1 MKKILSVV
9 LTLMMVF
16 SVFTTVSAVESEPT
30 LSQLIEQFLNPPADP
45 DEPILSFTGGEGLN
59 NDKGAMEVTI
69 KGKRKDTSDAYQE
82 TDLELSASSLA
93 SGVYVEFQTTL
104 NMQPL
109 RDILVTSDF
118 ITRKLTSSEYAGA
131 LTEFKAG
138 VVETDIW
145 VTIDY
150 PGATVNTAKGSLIN
164 NNGIFQ
170 IESRNE
176 INANKLEIIFN
187 NNNDEDGTLTV
198 EELMSDPTN
207 YLADLT
213 FVLDGDDAA
222 KYTAEGTLT
231 VGMVARTTVTF
242 KKGSEGEHYYT
253 ITYYGQDTFDINS
266 YTPSTGGGTT
276 RYALTYETDG
286 GSAIDKETYTRNSTV
301 KLTKVPKKEGY
312 IFEGWYLDKEL
323 TQKVTEVKMTKNTT
337 VYAGWVEDNGIAGGG
352 YDTPEKLNG
361 DDHFAYIVG
370 YPEGDVRPGNNIT
383 RAEVTT
389 IFFRLLKENERN
401 MNLTHENNFSDVD
414 ILDWYNTA
422 VSTMAKLGIVNG
434 RNAESFDPN
443 AFITRAE
450 FAAICARFA
459 DTAVE
464 AENKFTDV
472 AGHWAEK
479 EIYEAAEYG
488 WIRGYE
494 DNTFRPDRFITR
506 AEAMTMINR
515 VLNRIPETANDLL
528 DTMKKWSDNSDEAAW
543 YYIPVQEATNS
554 HDYDKKNHIYEKWT
568 SLTEDIDW
576 TKYE

>member
-1 MKKILSVV
+1 MKKFLSVV

-16 SVFTTVSAVESEPT
+16 SVFTTVSAATIVDDISAHLGGKQPFLIFNKIDYPDFKIDVTARRSGTEDAYTSADLDIIDSSLPNGIGVDFKAKLDMSEILNMLNISNF
-30 LSQLIEQFLNPPADP
+30 LSTMFARDDAKETALR
-45 DEPILSFTGGEGLN
+45 EGKVVTN
-59 NDKGAMEVTI
+59 ITVTI
-69 KGKRKDTSDAYQE
+69 TGDLGSATAADKEKGSLTDDNGIFVRTNSFFDPNPKKWTVEFENSELSIGDLYDNKTNYLSDLTFTLADVVKYSEAKINTITVKLTGDTTLVFGADTPVDTSDDGQFVIASYE
-82 TDLELSASSLA
+82 TDGTYTFTTNMPGSS
-93 SGVYVEFQTTL
+93 
-104 NMQPL
+104 
-109 RDILVTSDF
+109 
-118 ITRKLTSSEYAGA
+118 
-131 LTEFKAG
+131 
-138 VVETDIW
+138 
-145 VTIDY
+145 
-150 PGATVNTAKGSLIN
+150 
-164 NNGIFQ
+164 
-170 IESRNE
+170 
-176 INANKLEIIFN
+176 
-187 NNNDEDGTLTV
+187 
-198 EELMSDPTN
+198 
-207 YLADLT
+207 
-213 FVLDGDDAA
+213 
-222 KYTAEGTLT
+222 
-231 VGMVARTTVTF
+231 
-242 KKGSEGEHYYT
+242 
-253 ITYYGQDTFDINS
+253 
-266 YTPSTGGGTT
+266 GGGTS
-276 RYALTYETDG
+276 RYTLTYETNG
-286 GSAIDKETYTRNSTV
+286 GSSIDKETYARNTEV

-323 TQKVTEVKMTKNTT
+323 TQRVTEVKMTKNIT

-401 MNLTHENNFSDVD
+401 MNLAYENSFSDVE

-568 SLTEDIDW
+568 SLNENFDW
-576 TKYE
+576 TKYEQ

>member
-1 MKKILSVV
+1 MKKFLSIV

-16 SVFTTVSAVESEPT
+16 SVFTTVSAATVATLVNSAVTTITDPFLAFKDMPISITSSLGASGISVPFVSGGVDADFTATLDMKQLRDFFDGDYFITPLLAGDTAATTEFESAIVATDITVTVKHPGIT
-30 LSQLIEQFLNPPADP
+30 VQNAGNAGDLVSYNSGTFEQVSRTINT
-45 DEPILSFTGGEGLN
+45 DEVIVKYKNKDNLTVAALMAN
-59 NDKGAMEVTI
+59 
-69 KGKRKDTSDAYQE
+69 KDT
-82 TDLELSASSLA
+82 
-93 SGVYVEFQTTL
+93 
-104 NMQPL
+104 
-109 RDILVTSDF
+109 
-118 ITRKLTSSEYAGA
+118 
-131 LTEFKAG
+131 
-138 VVETDIW
+138 
-145 VTIDY
+145 
-150 PGATVNTAKGSLIN
+150 
-164 NNGIFQ
+164 
-170 IESRNE
+170 
-176 INANKLEIIFN
+176 
-187 NNNDEDGTLTV
+187 
-198 EELMSDPTN
+198 
-207 YLADLT
+207 YLDDLT
-213 FVLDGDDAA
+213 FELNDAA
-222 KYTAEGTLT
+222 KYTTVGDYTLT
-231 VGMVARTTVTF
+231 VTMAARSTVTF
-242 KKGSEGEHYYT
+242 NNQTPLDETDDLKLYINYNGENTYQAT
-253 ITYYGQDTFDINS
+253 IYS
-266 YTPSTGGGTT
+266 PSTGGGTS
-276 RYALTYETDG
+276 RYALTYETNG
-286 GSAIDKETYTRNSTV
+286 GSPIDKETYARNAIA

-323 TQKVTEVKMTKNTT
+323 TQKVTEVKMIKNTT
-337 VYAGWVEDNGIAGGG
+337 VYAAWVEDNGIAGGG

-401 MNLTHENNFSDVD
+401 MNLAYENSFSDVD

-422 VSTMAKLGIVNG
+422 VSTMVKLGIVNG

-554 HDYDKKNHIYEKWT
+554 HDYDKKNNVYEKWT
-568 SLTEDIDW
+568 SLNENFDW
-576 TKYE
+576 TKYEQ

>member
-1 MKKILSVV
+1 MKKFLSVV

-16 SVFTTVSAVESEPT
+16 SVFTTVSA
-30 LSQLIEQFLNPPADP
+30 ADP
-45 DEPILSFTGGEGLN
+45 SLGDLITNYFGPKDPSKPFLTYELP
-59 NDKGAMEVTI
+59 VTI
-69 KGKRKDTSDAYQE
+69 KASKDASAPADIQPFNLDLSTGGKVNFA
-82 TDLELSASSLA
+82 
-93 SGVYVEFQTTL
+93 TTL
-104 NMQPL
+104 DMDKL
-109 RDILVTSDF
+109 RKLLAGTDF
-118 ITRKLTSSEYAGA
+118 IDTLNATAKDKFENGEVST
-131 LTEFKAG
+131 TI
-138 VVETDIW
+138 VVDIE
-145 VTIDY
+145 Y
-150 PGATVNTAKGSLIN
+150 PGVTVEGNIENIGEVGVLAN
-164 NNGIFQ
+164 NGNGIFRETLRTLETRTPQ
-170 IESRNE
+170 EG
-176 INANKLEIIFN
+176 NKLTITFKDDKKEQQ
-187 NNNDEDGTLTV
+187 
-198 EELMSDPTN
+198 DPTKKLIVKDLIAN
-207 YLADLT
+207 RGEYLKDIEFRLYD
-213 FVLDGDDAA
+213 VA
-222 KYTAEGTLT
+222 KYTTEGEYDLKVTMNGTTTVIFDNSLSLT
-231 VGMVARTTVTF
+231 VKYTGYDDFRVSASRP
-242 KKGSEGEHYYT
+242 GS
-253 ITYYGQDTFDINS
+253 
-266 YTPSTGGGTT
+266 PGGGTT
-276 RYALTYETDG
+276 KYALTYETDG

-323 TQKVTEVKMTKNTT
+323 TQRVTEVKMTKNTT

-401 MNLTHENNFSDVD
+401 MNLAYENSFSDVE

-568 SLTEDIDW
+568 SLNENFDW
-576 TKYE
+576 TKYEQ

>member
-1 MKKILSVV
+1 MKKFLSVV

-16 SVFTTVSAVESEPT
+16 SVFTTVSAQTVKHHVDSVFVGKNSTTVPFIEIKNMPVNIRAFKNGVQYPGSIYEPLVSGGVGVDFATTLDMSQVRNIFVGSEFIGTILAGDPEAMAEF
-30 LSQLIEQFLNPPADP
+30 QRALITTTID
-45 DEPILSFTGGEGLN
+45 
-59 NDKGAMEVTI
+59 VTI
-69 KGKRKDTSDAYQE
+69 FHPGVTVTGALTAGRLTDDNGLFYEVAQRDVYPQSNKVVVHFAQTRPISVAELLIDLDSPNGQSTGFLSDLTFTLNGASKYEDTGDYKLTVSMEATSTVTFDNNTQIDTSD
-82 TDLELSASSLA
+82 DLMLYIDYDGANEYPATI
-93 SGVYVEFQTTL
+93 Y
-104 NMQPL
+104 
-109 RDILVTSDF
+109 
-118 ITRKLTSSEYAGA
+118 TSS
-131 LTEFKAG
+131 
-138 VVETDIW
+138 
-145 VTIDY
+145 
-150 PGATVNTAKGSLIN
+150 P
-164 NNGIFQ
+164 
-170 IESRNE
+170 
-176 INANKLEIIFN
+176 
-187 NNNDEDGTLTV
+187 
-198 EELMSDPTN
+198 
-207 YLADLT
+207 
-213 FVLDGDDAA
+213 
-222 KYTAEGTLT
+222 
-231 VGMVARTTVTF
+231 
-242 KKGSEGEHYYT
+242 
-253 ITYYGQDTFDINS
+253 
-266 YTPSTGGGTT
+266 GGGTT
-276 RYALTYETDG
+276 KYALTYETNG
-286 GSAIDKETYTRNSTV
+286 GEAIDKETYARNTEV

-323 TQKVTEVKMTKNTT
+323 TQRVTEVKMTKNTT

-401 MNLTHENNFSDVD
+401 MNLAYENSFSDVE

-528 DTMKKWSDNSDEAAW
+528 DTMKKWSDNSDVSAW

-568 SLTEDIDW
+568 SLNENFDW
-576 TKYE
+576 TKYEQ

>member
-1 MKKILSVV
+1 MKKFLSIV

-16 SVFTTVSAVESEPT
+16 SVFTTVSAATEPT
-30 LSQLIEQFLNPPADP
+30 LSELINQYLRFPANSP
-45 DEPILSFTGGEGLN
+45 DPILSFTGEDRLN
-59 NDKGAMEVTI
+59 NDKGAMKVTI
-69 KGKRKDTSDAYQE
+69 EGRRTDGTSGAYQE
-82 TDLELSASSLA
+82 TGLELSASSLA
-93 SGVYVEFQTTL
+93 SGVYVDFQTTL
-104 NMQPL
+104 NMEPL
-109 RDILVTSDF
+109 KDVIKASKFLTDKLLPGTSAE
-118 ITRKLTSSEYAGA
+118 SE
-131 LTEFKAG
+131 FNAG
-138 VVETDIW
+138 VIETDIW

-150 PGATVNTAKGSLIN
+150 PGATVDTEKGSLRN
-164 NNGIFQ
+164 DNGIFQ
-170 IESRNE
+170 VESRVKDPNT
-176 INANKLEIIFN
+176 NKLTIKFN
-187 NNNDEDGTLTV
+187 NNKDGTLTV
-198 EELMSDPTN
+198 GTLMSNPDK
-207 YLADLT
+207 YLDDLT
-213 FVLDGDDAA
+213 FVLAGDDAA

-231 VGMVARTTVTF
+231 VGMKARTKVTF
-242 KKGSEGEHYYT
+242 NKNTVNEKYYYIDYKGKD
-253 ITYYGQDTFDINS
+253 TYKVTA
-266 YTPSTGGGTT
+266 YTPSTGGTS
-276 RYALTYETDG
+276 RYTLTYETNG
-286 GSAIDKETYTRNSTV
+286 GSPIDKETYARNAIA

-323 TQKVTEVKMTKNTT
+323 TQRVTEVKMTKNIT
-337 VYAGWVEDNGIAGGG
+337 VYAAWVEDNGIAGGG

-401 MNLTHENNFSDVD
+401 MNLVHENNFSDVD

-434 RNAESFDPN
+434 RNAETFDPN

-459 DTAVE
+459 DTEVE

-515 VLNRIPETANDLL
+515 VLNRIPENVNDLL
-528 DTMKKWSDNSDEAAW
+528 DDMKKWSDNSDEAAW

-554 HDYDKKNHIYEKWT
+554 HDYDKKNNVYEKWT
-568 SLTEDIDW
+568 SLNENFDW
-576 TKYE
+576 TKYEK